1 MPIDIVAV
9 RTKRHSCK
17 VEEKQAGL
25 LPAPSS
31 SSSCSSPASGF
42 SGVPGGGV
50 STALSEGSIWVGG
63 AMAGFLSVEA
73 RKKH

>member
-9 RTKRHSCK
+9 RTKRHSCN

-25 LPAPSS
+25 LPGP
-31 SSSCSSPASGF
+31 SSCSSPASGF

-50 STALSEGSIWVGG
+50 STALREESICVGG
-63 AMAGFLSVEA
+63 AMAGFLSVVEA
-73 RKKH
+73 SKKP